1 MSKPTQAPTQVDI
14 EEFAMRLQR
23 LSQGEALESPSI
35 NAEFSEYERLA
46 KQALTADSTWESD
59 AVAVATRGFVF
70 RPIFLRYGLQ
80 QVASVDE
87 RVRPQL
93 MQALAQLL
101 LQNAA
106 YLSDAEQDQ
115 PSDDGKQLASLE
127 VKFSMHLL
135 FQLPEMGIDL
145 GDVMLMIKSDLRS
158 PELVYAWRSVAE
170 EGPQALLD
178 SSLFQAHEK
187 VLWAD
192 VFQGQAEAW
201 LRLREHMTTQ
211 HGIELVLID

>member
-1 MSKPTQAPTQVDI
+1 MSKSASFPGRIDI
-14 EEFAMRLQR
+14 EEFAKRLQR
-23 LSQGEALESPSI
+23 LAKGEALEAPSV

-46 KQALTADSTWESD
+46 AQALTADSTWNSD
-59 AVAVATRGFVF
+59 AVALATRGFHF

-87 RVRPQL
+87 RVRQQL
-93 MQALAQLL
+93 IRALAELL
-101 LQNAA
+101 SQNAE
-106 YLSDAEQDQ
+106 YLAGQDQ
-115 PSDDGKQLASLE
+115 DSQGDEASRLE

-158 PELVYAWRSVAE
+158 PELIYAWRSLAE

-178 SSLFQAHEK
+178 SSLFNAEEK
-187 VLWAD
+187 LLWAD

-201 LRLREHMTTQ
+201 LRLREHVASQ
-211 HGIELVLID
+211 HGIELLLID